1 MAYVTNGDLKLHV
14 DVDGHGDPVT
24 VFAHGLTNSCRELA
38 LLAPMLGGTNVRFCF
53 RGHGHSDAP
62 ESGYRFADFASDL
75 DAVAREYGAT
85 RAVGTSLGAGAIC
98 SLLADEPDR
107 FERLVFLLPAGVDV
121 IMEDGERFSATAD
134 ILESY
139 PKDEAIAKI
148 MGQPDVLERYTEMP
162 WMAEMAQAIWEDV
175 DPKATAQAIRE
186 VIRDTPVTDR
196 DLLRAVQTPA
206 LIICRAN
213 DPVHPVIVG
222 EILADVM
229 PNADLRVFSTDDE
242 LFGAIPALIAE
253 AREFLS

>member
-1 MAYVTNGDLKLHV
+1 MTYVTSGDLKLHV
-14 DVDGHGDPVT
+14 DVDGQGDPVT

-38 LLAPMLGGTNVRFCF
+38 LLTPMLGGSNVRFCF

-62 ESGYRFADFASDL
+62 ESGYRFEDFATDL
-75 DAVAREYGAT
+75 DAVAREHGAT

-98 SLLADEPDR
+98 NLLTREPDR

-121 IMEDGERFSATAD
+121 VMDDGERFLETAET
-134 ILESY
+134 LESL

-148 MGQPDVLERYTEMP
+148 MGEPDVLERYIEMP

-175 DPKATAQAIRE
+175 NPKAAAQAIRE
-186 VIRDTPVTDR
+186 VTRDTPVADR
-196 DLLRAVQTPA
+196 EVLRAVQAPVI
-206 LIICRAN
+206 IICRAN
-213 DPVHPVIVG
+213 DAIHPVVVG

-229 PNADLRVFSTDDE
+229 PNADLRVFSSDDE
-242 LFGAIPALIAE
+242 LFAAIPALVAE